1 MSKKNRII
9 VSITGIAL
17 VLLILVGL
25 TYAYFLTRIQGNT
38 NIKSISVTT
47 ANLELIYKDETPNIE
62 VKALIP
68 GTTIGTKSFS
78 VTSKSNV
85 TTSYGVFIEDLIYKF
100 DYPTITYTLKCT
112 SSNGGECNSVSST
125 SFPINNDLLV
135 SNNIEPEEIQTY
147 DLTLY
152 YADNELDQ
160 SNDMNKE
167 FSGKIQIYDLKN
179 TIDIKGKVE
188 NYNSDDYIKVSSTD
202 PKISQINKNGEY
214 KVVGVKPE
222 DHEITL
228 FKKEDTTYKEYKS
241 NFSVEQAKN
250 EEIVNNT
257 YRVNDNIRMLIM
269 DVKQTENNLSITN
282 NDFIKYE
289 EGKYYS
295 DISDDIVYANYSLV
309 TYATQAP
316 EESNSLS
323 MLDDK
328 IKLLSNMPQNKL
340 VWFTDTS
347 QATLK
352 IKYDGTKSSKNVNK
366 VYKIVSGKLDVNMY
380 LDDNE
385 AVKDFVY
392 DGEVD
397 WNKNFEFNLKISNEG
412 NMNLKYKTTLTLNN
426 VDVDKLKKYL
436 YIKIYDDNNN
446 LISEGTEINL
456 DNNSVLKPGENDIYR
471 VVFELTVNN

>member
-1 MSKKNRII
+1 MNRKQKII
-9 VSITGIAL
+9 ISVTGIFI

-38 NIKSISVTT
+38 NTKSISVTT

-112 SSNGGECNSVSST
+112 SSNGKECNSVSST

-188 NYNSDDYIKVSSTD
+188 NYSSDDYVKVSSSD

-228 FKKEDTTYKEYKS
+228 FKKEDTIYKEYKS
-241 NFSVEQAKN
+241 NFSVEQAKD
-250 EEIVNNT
+250 EEIVNST
-257 YRVNDNIRMLIM
+257 YRVNDSTRMLIM

-282 NDFIKYE
+282 NDFVKYE
-289 EGKYYS
+289 DGKYYS
-295 DISDDIVYANYSLV
+295 DISDNIVYANYSLI
-309 TYATQAP
+309 TIATQAP
-316 EESNSLS
+316 EVSDSLS

-328 IKLLSNMPQNKL
+328 IRLLSNMPQNKL
-340 VWFTDTS
+340 AWFTDTS

-352 IKYDGTKSSKNVNK
+352 IKYDGTKSSNNVKK
-366 VYKIVSGKLDVNMY
+366 VSKIQSGALDVNMY

-412 NMNLKYKTTLTLNN
+412 NLALKYKTTLTLNN

-436 YIKIYDDNNN
+436 YIKIYDDSNN

-456 DNNSVLKPGENDIYR
+456 DENSVKPGENDIYR
-471 VVFELTVNN
+471 VVFELNINN

>member
-1 MSKKNRII
+1 
-9 VSITGIAL
+9 
-17 VLLILVGL
+17 
-25 TYAYFLTRIQGNT
+25 
-38 NIKSISVTT
+38 
-47 ANLELIYKDETPNIE
+47 
-62 VKALIP
+62 
-68 GTTIGTKSFS
+68 
-78 VTSKSNV
+78 
-85 TTSYGVFIEDLIYKF
+85 
-100 DYPTITYTLKCT
+100 
-112 SSNGGECNSVSST
+112 
-125 SFPINNDLLV
+125 
-135 SNNIEPEEIQTY
+135 
-147 DLTLY
+147 
-152 YADNELDQ
+152 
-160 SNDMNKE
+160 
-167 FSGKIQIYDLKN
+167 
-179 TIDIKGKVE
+179 
-188 NYNSDDYIKVSSTD
+188 
-202 PKISQINKNGEY
+202 
-214 KVVGVKPE
+214 
-222 DHEITL
+222 
-228 FKKEDTTYKEYKS
+228 
-241 NFSVEQAKN
+241 
-250 EEIVNNT
+250 
-257 YRVNDNIRMLIM
+257 MLIM

-289 EGKYYS
+289 DGKYYS
-295 DISDDIVYANYSLV
+295 DISDNIVYANYSLV
-309 TYATQAP
+309 TIAQRAP

-366 VYKIVSGKLDVNMY
+366 VYKIPSGTLDVNMY

-397 WNKNFEFNLKISNEG
+397 WNKSFGFNLKISNEG
-412 NMNLKYKTTLTLNN
+412 NAMNLKYKTTLTLNN

-456 DNNSVLKPGENDIYR
+456 DNNSVLKPGESDIYR